1 MIIFRG
7 IFSSILVIARIIVMF
22 KFLMLLWLTIFYP
35 KEYPTSVLTWW
46 VYYMVFDMWM
56 VLMLPREEDLPND
69 ENEE

>member
-22 KFLMLLWLTIFYP
+22 KFLMLLWFTIFYP

-56 VLMLPREEDLPND
+56 VLMLPTEKDD
-69 ENEE
+69 IENKE